1 MSAHALEINF
11 FGMEEDL
18 VILCDYWRHSKKQWC
33 LSEMDRA
40 LLKSRMTLYGC
51 ASPMNQAR
59 LYCALVYG
67 DLIADMACSLA
78 EVVWHQTCHT
88 GNGCGKAESSGQSG
102 VLLGPGKKINRKR
115 YPTENTPLTSLHKS
129 AFSQHIKTPTA
140 CVITKA

>member
-1 MSAHALEINF
+1 MRLLEAF
-11 FGMEEDL
+11 
-18 VILCDYWRHSKKQWC
+18 KKQWC

-102 VLLGPGKKINRKR
+102 VLLGPGKKSTEKGIQQKTLHSHPCINLHFH
-115 YPTENTPLTSLHKS
+115 NT
-129 AFSQHIKTPTA
+129 
-140 CVITKA
+140 